1 MEENL
6 KFLEVKNY
14 KESEVRELS
23 PLALAYIG
31 DACFEILVR
40 SEILDVRKNPNK
52 LHRESIRFVRAKS
65 QRELIEKVEDKLTE
79 EEMKIFKRGRNAKSH
94 TVPKNADPID
104 YRMATGL
111 EALFG
116 YLYLLKRYDR
126 IREIF
131 EEMIRWR

>member
-40 SEILDVRKNPNK
+40 SEILDARKNQNK

-131 EEMIRWR
+131 EEMIR

>member
-6 KFLEVKNY
+6 NFLEVKNY
-14 KESEVRELS
+14 SEREVRELS

-65 QRELIEKVEDKLTE
+65 QRELFEKIEENLTE
-79 EEMKIFKRGRNAKSH
+79 EEIKIFKRGRNAKSH

-104 YRMATGL
+104 YRIATGV

-116 YLYLLKRYDR
+116 YLYLLKRYNR

-131 EEMIRWR
+131 KEMIRWR

>member
-6 KFLEVKNY
+6 NFLEVKNY
-14 KESEVRELS
+14 SEAEVRELS

-65 QRELIEKVEDKLTE
+65 QRENFKKIEENLTE
-79 EEMKIFKRGRNAKSH
+79 EEIKIFKRGRNAKSH

-104 YRMATGL
+104 YRIATGV

-116 YLYLLKRYDR
+116 YLYLLKRYNR

-131 EEMIRWR
+131 KEMIR

>member
-6 KFLEVKNY
+6 SFLEVKNY
-14 KESEVRELS
+14 TESEVRELS

-31 DACFEILVR
+31 DACFELLVR

-52 LHRESIRFVRAKS
+52 LHRESIKFVRAKS
-65 QRELIEKVEDKLTE
+65 QKELFKNIEDKLTE
-79 EEMKIFKRGRNAKSH
+79 EEFKVFKRGRNAKSH
-94 TVPKNADPID
+94 TIPKNADPID
-104 YRMATGL
+104 YRIATGV

-116 YLYLLKRYDR
+116 YLYLLKKYER

-131 EEMIRWR
+131 KEMTKWR

>member
-40 SEILDVRKNPNK
+40 SEILDARKNPNK

-116 YLYLLKRYDR
+116 YLYLLKRYNR

-131 EEMIRWR
+131 EEMIR

>member
-14 KESEVRELS
+14 SEREVRELS

-65 QRELIEKVEDKLTE
+65 QRELFEKIEENLTE
-79 EEMKIFKRGRNAKSH
+79 EEIKIFKRGRNAKSH

-104 YRMATGL
+104 YRIATGV

-116 YLYLLKRYDR
+116 YLYLLKRYNR

-131 EEMIRWR
+131 KEMIR

>member
-40 SEILDVRKNPNK
+40 SEILDARKNPNK

-131 EEMIRWR
+131 EEMIR

>member
-1 MEENL
+1 
-6 KFLEVKNY
+6 FLEVKNY
-14 KESEVRELS
+14 TEAEVRELS

-65 QRELIEKVEDKLTE
+65 QRELFEKIEENLTE
-79 EEMKIFKRGRNAKSH
+79 EEIKIFKRGRNAKSH

-104 YRMATGL
+104 YRIATGV

-116 YLYLLKRYDR
+116 FLYLLKRYNR

-131 EEMIRWR
+131 KEMIR

>member
-1 MEENL
+1 MN
-6 KFLEVKNY
+6 FLEVKNY
-14 KESEVRELS
+14 SEAEVRELS

-65 QRELIEKVEDKLTE
+65 QRELFEKIEENLTE
-79 EEMKIFKRGRNAKSH
+79 EEIKIFKRGRNAKSH

-104 YRMATGL
+104 YRIATGV

-116 YLYLLKRYDR
+116 YLYLLKRYNR

-131 EEMIRWR
+131 KEMIR

>member
-6 KFLEVKNY
+6 NFLEVKNY
-14 KESEVRELS
+14 SEAEVRELS

-40 SEILDVRKNPNK
+40 SEILDVRKNLNK

-65 QRELIEKVEDKLTE
+65 QRELFEKIEENLTE
-79 EEMKIFKRGRNAKSH
+79 EEIKIFKRGRNAKSH

-104 YRMATGL
+104 YRIATGV

-116 YLYLLKRYDR
+116 YLYLLKRYNR

-131 EEMIRWR
+131 KEMIR

>member
-131 EEMIRWR
+131 EEMIR

>member
-6 KFLEVKNY
+6 NFLEVKNY
-14 KESEVRELS
+14 TEAEVRELS

-40 SEILDVRKNPNK
+40 IEILDVRKNPNK

-65 QRELIEKVEDKLTE
+65 QRELFEKIEENLTE
-79 EEMKIFKRGRNAKSH
+79 EEIKIFKRGRNAKSH

-104 YRMATGL
+104 YRIATGV

-116 YLYLLKRYDR
+116 YLYLLKRYNR

-131 EEMIRWR
+131 KEMIR

>member
-6 KFLEVKNY
+6 NFLEVKNY
-14 KESEVRELS
+14 TEAEVRELS

-65 QRELIEKVEDKLTE
+65 QRELFEKIEENLTMPSPTQFPKTQIPLTIGLQRE
-79 EEMKIFKRGRNAKSH
+79 WRPSLATSIF
-94 TVPKNADPID
+94 
-104 YRMATGL
+104 
-111 EALFG
+111 
-116 YLYLLKRYDR
+116 
-126 IREIF
+126 
-131 EEMIRWR
+131 

>member
-14 KESEVRELS
+14 EESEVRELS

-40 SEILDVRKNPNK
+40 SEILNVRKNPNK

>member
-116 YLYLLKRYDR
+116 YLYLLKRYNR

-131 EEMIRWR
+131 EEMIR

>member
-40 SEILDVRKNPNK
+40 SEILDARKNPNK

-79 EEMKIFKRGRNAKSH
+79 EEIKIFKRGRNAKSH

-116 YLYLLKRYDR
+116 YLYLLKRYNR

-131 EEMIRWR
+131 EEMIR

>member
-1 MEENL
+1 MEDNL
-6 KFLEVKNY
+6 NFLEVKNY
-14 KESEVRELS
+14 SEAEVREFS
-23 PLALAYIG
+23 PLVLAYIG

-65 QRELIEKVEDKLTE
+65 QRELFEKIEENLTDE
-79 EEMKIFKRGRNAKSH
+79 EIKIFKRGRNAKSH

-104 YRMATGL
+104 YRIATGL

-116 YLYLLKRYDR
+116 YLYLLKRYNR

-131 EEMIRWR
+131 KEMIGWR

>member
-6 KFLEVKNY
+6 NFLEVKNY
-14 KESEVRELS
+14 TEAEVRELS

-65 QRELIEKVEDKLTE
+65 QRELFEKIEENLTE
-79 EEMKIFKRGRNAKSH
+79 EEIKIFKRGRNAKSH

-104 YRMATGL
+104 YRIATGV

-116 YLYLLKRYDR
+116 FLYLLKRYNR

-131 EEMIRWR
+131 KEMIR

>member
-6 KFLEVKNY
+6 NFLEVKNY
-14 KESEVRELS
+14 SEAEVRELS

-65 QRELIEKVEDKLTE
+65 QRELFEKIEENLTE
-79 EEMKIFKRGRNAKSH
+79 EEIKIFKRGRNAKSH

-104 YRMATGL
+104 YRIATGV

-116 YLYLLKRYDR
+116 YLYLLKRDNR

-131 EEMIRWR
+131 KEMIR

>member
-6 KFLEVKNY
+6 NFLEVKNY
-14 KESEVRELS
+14 SEAEVRELS

-40 SEILDVRKNPNK
+40 SEILGVRKNPNK

-65 QRELIEKVEDKLTE
+65 QRELFEKIEENLTE
-79 EEMKIFKRGRNAKSH
+79 EEIKIFKRGRNAKSH

-104 YRMATGL
+104 YRIATGV

-116 YLYLLKRYDR
+116 YLYLLKRYNR

-131 EEMIRWR
+131 KEMIR

>member
-6 KFLEVKNY
+6 NFLEVKNY
-14 KESEVRELS
+14 REAEVRELS

-65 QRELIEKVEDKLTE
+65 QRELFEKIEEKLTE
-79 EEMKIFKRGRNAKSH
+79 EEIKIFKRGRNAKSH

-104 YRMATGL
+104 YRIATGV

-116 YLYLLKRYDR
+116 YLYLLKRYNR

-131 EEMIRWR
+131 KEMIG

>member
-6 KFLEVKNY
+6 NFLEVKNY
-14 KESEVRELS
+14 REAEVRELS

-65 QRELIEKVEDKLTE
+65 QRELFEKIEEKLTE
-79 EEMKIFKRGRNAKSH
+79 EEIKIFKRGRNAKSH

-104 YRMATGL
+104 YRIATGV

-116 YLYLLKRYDR
+116 YLYLLKRYNR

-131 EEMIRWR
+131 KEMIR

>member
-6 KFLEVKNY
+6 NFLEVKNY
-14 KESEVRELS
+14 REAEVRELS

-65 QRELIEKVEDKLTE
+65 QRELFEKIEENLTE
-79 EEMKIFKRGRNAKSH
+79 EEIKIFKRGRNAKSH

-104 YRMATGL
+104 YRIATGV
-111 EALFG
+111 ETLFG
-116 YLYLLKRYDR
+116 YLYLLKRYNR

-131 EEMIRWR
+131 KEMIR

>member
-6 KFLEVKNY
+6 NFLEVKNY
-14 KESEVRELS
+14 SEAEVREFS
-23 PLALAYIG
+23 PLVLAYIG

-65 QRELIEKVEDKLTE
+65 QRELFEKIEENLTDE
-79 EEMKIFKRGRNAKSH
+79 EIKIFKRGRNAKSH

-104 YRMATGL
+104 YRIATGL

-116 YLYLLKRYDR
+116 YLYLLKRYNR

-131 EEMIRWR
+131 KEMIG

>member
-14 KESEVRELS
+14 EESEVRELS

-104 YRMATGL
+104 YRVATGL

-131 EEMIRWR
+131 EEMIR

>member
-6 KFLEVKNY
+6 NFLEVKNY
-14 KESEVRELS
+14 SEAEVRELS

-65 QRELIEKVEDKLTE
+65 QRELFEKIEENLTE
-79 EEMKIFKRGRNAKSH
+79 EEIKIFKRGRNAKSH

-104 YRMATGL
+104 YRIATGL

-116 YLYLLKRYDR
+116 YLYLLKRYNR

-131 EEMIRWR
+131 KEMIG

>member
-6 KFLEVKNY
+6 NFLEVKNY
-14 KESEVRELS
+14 SEARARGLS
-23 PLALAYIG
+23 SLTSAYIG

-65 QRELIEKVEDKLTE
+65 QRELFEKIEENLTE
-79 EEMKIFKRGRNAKSH
+79 EEIKIFKRGRNAKSH

-104 YRMATGL
+104 YRIATGV

-116 YLYLLKRYDR
+116 YLYLLKRYNR

-131 EEMIRWR
+131 KEMIR

>member
-6 KFLEVKNY
+6 NFLEVKNY
-14 KESEVRELS
+14 SETEVREFS

-65 QRELIEKVEDKLTE
+65 QRELFEKIEENLTDE
-79 EEMKIFKRGRNAKSH
+79 EIKIFKRGRNAKSH

-104 YRMATGL
+104 YRIATGL

-116 YLYLLKRYDR
+116 YLYLLKRYNR

-131 EEMIRWR
+131 KEMIGWR

>member
-40 SEILDVRKNPNK
+40 NEILDVRKNPNK

-65 QRELIEKVEDKLTE
+65 QRELIEKVEYKLTE
-79 EEMKIFKRGRNAKSH
+79 EEIKIFKRGRNAKSH

>member
-1 MEENL
+1 M
-6 KFLEVKNY
+6 
-14 KESEVRELS
+14 
-23 PLALAYIG
+23 
-31 DACFEILVR
+31 R

-65 QRELIEKVEDKLTE
+65 QRELFEKIEENLTE
-79 EEMKIFKRGRNAKSH
+79 EEIKVFKRGRNAKSH

-104 YRMATGL
+104 YRIATGV

-116 YLYLLKRYDR
+116 YLYLLKRYNR

-131 EEMIRWR
+131 KEMIR

>member
-6 KFLEVKNY
+6 NFLEVKNY
-14 KESEVRELS
+14 KESEIRELS

-31 DACFEILVR
+31 DACYEILVR
-40 SEILDVRKNPNK
+40 SKILDLRKNPNK
-52 LHRESIRFVRAKS
+52 LHRESIKFVRAKG
-65 QRELIEKVEDKLTE
+65 QRDLFEKIEDSLTE
-79 EEMKIFKRGRNAKSH
+79 DEMRIFKRGRNAKSH

-104 YRMATGL
+104 YRIATGV

-126 IREIF
+126 IRELF
-131 EEMIRWR
+131 REMIK